1 MITLKDVREFLKTKI
16 DCDNWYGG
24 KIDAS
29 KDKCIGIY
37 NIQGGKPYI
46 ALGGLDN
53 TSYSSKAISILV
65 HWTNNSNT
73 AELKAQ
79 EVYNAFFGQDGII
92 GGHRV
97 IQFDM
102 KTDEPVPIGT
112 DDNGIFEYV
121 INLTIKYERKV
132 I

>member
-1 MITLKDVREFLKTKI
+1 MITIKDVREFLKTKI
-16 DCDNWYGG
+16 DCDNWYSG

-79 EVYNAFFGQDGII
+79 EVYNALFGKTGVIA
-92 GGHRV
+92 GHRV

-102 KTDEPVPIGT
+102 KTDEPVPVGT

>member
-16 DCDNWYGG
+16 QCDNWYGG
-24 KIDAS
+24 KIDAN

-37 NIQGGKPYI
+37 NIQGNKPQI

-65 HWTNNSNT
+65 HWTKNSNT
-73 AELKAQ
+73 AELKSQ
-79 EVYNAFFGQDGII
+79 EVYNAFFGQKGVI

-102 KTDEPVPIGT
+102 KTYEPVSVGA
-112 DDNGIFEYV
+112 DSNGIFEYV
-121 INLTIKYERKV
+121 INLTIIYER
-132 I
+132 

>member
-16 DCDNWYGG
+16 DCDNWYSG

-37 NIQGGKPYI
+37 NMQGGKPYI
-46 ALGGLDN
+46 ALGGLEN
-53 TSYSSKAISILV
+53 TSYSTKAISILV

-79 EVYNAFFGQDGII
+79 EVYNALFGQTGVI

-97 IQFDM
+97 IMFNT
-102 KTDEPVPIGT
+102 KTDEPISVGA
-112 DDNGIFEYV
+112 DSNGIFEYV
-121 INLTIKYERKV
+121 INFEIKYERKV

>member
-1 MITLKDVREFLKTKI
+1 MITIKDVREFLKTKI
-16 DCDNWYGG
+16 DCDNWYSG

-79 EVYNAFFGQDGII
+79 EVYNTLLGQSGVI
-92 GGHRV
+92 GRHKV
-97 IQFDM
+97 IMFDM
-102 KTDEPVPIGT
+102 KTDEPVSVGA
-112 DDNGIFEYV
+112 DNGIFEYV
-121 INLTIKYERKV
+121 INLTIIYER
-132 I
+132 

>member
-1 MITLKDVREFLKTKI
+1 MITLKDVREFLKPKI
-16 DCDNWYGG
+16 SCDNWYGG
-24 KIDAS
+24 KIDAT
-29 KDKCIGIY
+29 KTQCIGIY
-37 NIQGGKPYI
+37 NVQGSKPNI

-53 TSYSSKAISILV
+53 TSYSSKSISILV

-73 AELKAQ
+73 AEIKAQ
-79 EVYNAFFGQDGII
+79 EVYNTFFGQYGTI

-102 KTDEPVPIGT
+102 KTDEPVPVGT

-121 INLTIKYERKV
+121 INLNIIYER
-132 I
+132 

>member
-1 MITLKDVREFLKTKI
+1 MITLKNVREFLKTKI
-16 DCDNWYGG
+16 DCENWYSG

-37 NIQGGKPYI
+37 NIEGEKPYI

-53 TSYSSKAISILV
+53 TSYLTKAISILV

-79 EVYNAFFGQDGII
+79 EVYNALLGQTGVI

-97 IQFDM
+97 IMFDM
-102 KTDEPVPIGT
+102 KTAGPVSIGT
-112 DDNGIFEYV
+112 D
-121 INLTIKYERKV
+121 
-132 I
+132 

>member
-16 DCDNWYGG
+16 DCDNWYSG

-46 ALGGLDN
+46 ALGGIDN

-79 EVYNAFFGQDGII
+79 EVYNALFGQLGII
-92 GGHRV
+92 GEHKV
-97 IQFDM
+97 IMFDM
-102 KTDEPVPIGT
+102 KTDEPVNVGA
-112 DDNGIFEYV
+112 DSNGIFEYV
-121 INLTIKYERKV
+121 INLTIKYER
-132 I
+132 

>member
-16 DCDNWYGG
+16 DCDNWYSG

-53 TSYSSKAISILV
+53 TSYSSKTISILV

-73 AELKAQ
+73 AEEKAQ
-79 EVYNAFFGQDGII
+79 KVYNSLFGQSGII
-92 GGHRV
+92 AGHRV

-102 KTDEPVPIGT
+102 KTDEPVSVGT
-112 DDNGIFEYV
+112 DSNGIFEYV
-121 INLTIKYERKV
+121 INLTIIYER
-132 I
+132 